1 VGLLRAVVFLINPQ
15 TDKKTAD
22 RSLGRDQ
29 AGPNSER
36 QKMFAVIK
44 TGGKQYRVA
53 ANDLLKIEKVEG
65 QVGDIVEIGH
75 VLAHGEGENVTFGA
89 PFVDGALVTAEVV
102 EQGKNRTVI
111 AFKKRRR
118 QNSRRKIGHRQ
129 LLTTVRIA
137 EILLDGAKPTK
148 KAAAK
153 TEAKAAP
160 KKEAKA
166 EAAPK
171 EAEAKATE
179 TAAPLFKAPKGEP
192 DDLTV
197 IKGIG
202 PVAAGQ
208 LNEQGITT
216 FAQIAKLSD
225 KDVAKIDEHMPFS
238 ADQIMDW
245 REQAKELAKK

>member
-1 VGLLRAVVFLINPQ
+1 
-15 TDKKTAD
+15 
-22 RSLGRDQ
+22 
-29 AGPNSER
+29 
-36 QKMFAVIK
+36 MFAVIK

-53 ANDLLKIEKVEG
+53 ANDLLKIEKVEAN
-65 QVGDIVEIGH
+65 VGDIVEIGH

-129 LLTTVRIA
+129 LLTTVRIS
-137 EILLDGAKPTK
+137 EILLGGAKPAK
-148 KAAAK
+148 KAPVKA
-153 TEAKAAP
+153 EAKAEVA
-160 KKEAKA
+160 A

-171 EAEAKATE
+171 EAKAKKDAPKEEAKAE
-179 TAAPLFKAPKGEP
+179 AVAAPLFKAPKGEP

-202 PVAAGQ
+202 PVAAKD
-208 LNEQGITT
+208 LAEQGIIT
-216 FAQIAKLSD
+216 FAQLAKLSD

-238 ADQIMDW
+238 ADQIKDW

>member
-1 VGLLRAVVFLINPQ
+1 
-15 TDKKTAD
+15 
-22 RSLGRDQ
+22 
-29 AGPNSER
+29 
-36 QKMFAVIK
+36 MFAVIK

-53 ANDLLKIEKVEG
+53 ANDLLKIEKLEAK
-65 QVGDIVEIGH
+65 VGDIVEIGN

-137 EILLDGAKPTK
+137 EILLGGAKPSK

-153 TEAKAAP
+153 P
-160 KKEAKA
+160 EAKA
-166 EAAPK
+166 EVA
-171 EAEAKATE
+171 AEAKAEVAAKEPKAKKE
-179 TAAPLFKAPKGEP
+179 TKAEAASGEEAKAAPLFKAPKGEP

-202 PVAAGQ
+202 PVAAKD
-208 LNEQGITT
+208 LAEQGIVT
-216 FAQIAKLSD
+216 FAQLAKLTD

-238 ADQIMDW
+238 ADQIKDW

>member
-1 VGLLRAVVFLINPQ
+1 
-15 TDKKTAD
+15 
-22 RSLGRDQ
+22 
-29 AGPNSER
+29 
-36 QKMFAVIK
+36 MFAVIK

-53 ANDLLKIEKVEG
+53 ANDLLKIEKLEAK
-65 QVGDIVEIGH
+65 VGDIVEIGN

-137 EILLDGAKPTK
+137 EILLGGAKPSK
-148 KAAAK
+148 KAATK
-153 TEAKAAP
+153 P
-160 KKEAKA
+160 EAKA
-166 EAAPK
+166 EVA
-171 EAEAKATE
+171 AEAKAEVAAKEPKAKKE
-179 TAAPLFKAPKGEP
+179 TKAEAASGEEAKAAPLFKAPKGEP

-202 PVAAGQ
+202 PVAAKD
-208 LNEQGITT
+208 LAEQGIVT
-216 FAQIAKLSD
+216 FAQLAKLSD

-238 ADQIMDW
+238 ADQIKDW

>member
-1 VGLLRAVVFLINPQ
+1 
-15 TDKKTAD
+15 
-22 RSLGRDQ
+22 
-29 AGPNSER
+29 
-36 QKMFAVIK
+36 MFAVIK

-53 ANDLLKIEKVEG
+53 ANDLLKIEKVEAK
-65 QVGDIVEIGH
+65 VGEIVEIGT

-129 LLTTVRIA
+129 LLTTVRIS
-137 EILLDGAKPTK
+137 EILLGGAKPSK
-148 KAAAK
+148 KATAK
-153 TEAKAAP
+153 AEAKAPEAKAEVAAEAKAEAAP
-160 KKEAKA
+160 KEAKAKKEAKA

-171 EAEAKATE
+171 EAPASEEAK
-179 TAAPLFKAPKGEP
+179 AAPLFKAPKGEP

-202 PVAAGQ
+202 PVAAKD
-208 LNEQGITT
+208 LAEQGIVT
-216 FAQIAKLSD
+216 FAQLAKLTE

-238 ADQIMDW
+238 ADQIKDW
-245 REQAKELAKK
+245 REQAKELAKKK